1 MLKPGG
7 IIITMCPSWEFNYRN
22 YFEDYTHRTPF
33 MLESLRDIQIIH
45 GFHDVQVEYFRQLPS
60 TWPKFGIF
68 AFLMSELTRVLLPMF
83 TKKYSKWSRFSK
95 EVMLLS
101 SAKK

>member
-1 MLKPGG
+1 
-7 IIITMCPSWEFNYRN
+7 
-22 YFEDYTHRTPF
+22 
-33 MLESLRDIQIIH
+33 MLESLKDIQAIH
-45 GFHDVQVEYFRQLPS
+45 GFNDGQVEYFRQLPS
-60 TWPKFGIF
+60 TWSKFGVF